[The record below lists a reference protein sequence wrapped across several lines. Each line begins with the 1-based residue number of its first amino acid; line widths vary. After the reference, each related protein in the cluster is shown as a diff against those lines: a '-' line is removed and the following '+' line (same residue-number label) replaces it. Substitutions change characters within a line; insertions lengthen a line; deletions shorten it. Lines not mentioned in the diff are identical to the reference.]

1 MKIMTTITRFTD
13 AARMLTASVTD
24 AARLLTTSAART
36 RAASVHTRATR
47 ARVLTAALALA
58 GTGTLALIACHPDD
72 VVAPANGEMITLSA
86 TAALPGAGITAGGTA
101 NRAATRG
108 NSAAT
113 TRGDV
118 LTSPYPVY
126 FNGTTEMDIVLNK
139 YNSSGSDDAT
149 AYAYTLEAEAE
160 ATDADIKPMPAFST
174 APDATTPGGITVPS
188 GSNVYLGI
196 PQMKMKLKMKLPTGI
211 THIPGNTNEG
221 SETALVPFH
230 TRMEMPKAKFTA
242 STALALP
249 LTYTTAALRL
259 KLVPGDGARVAT
271 VTCPNLPMADAAI
284 RTLTPTRTDGFGEGS
299 DMLPESSDPTQQTV
313 IFGELTPADA
323 SNPSTTL
330 AEGNLIALLQLADV
344 TDPST
349 GTSTP
354 GKLLAVNC
362 PASLA
367 SKFKPE
373 AGQMMTLTV
382 HVDATVATITGDVE
396 IDDFTDG
403 NGGGDDGI
411 MIGSSVIGSADAELD
426 ANIFNADNPNWK
438 LTGTGTTNVKERLTA
453 IYNNGA
459 GNDTRISLEMPEVTT
474 IGEEAFKQCF
484 CLASISLPKAT
495 TIGKQAFYNCT
506 KLTTINL
513 PKATTI
519 EYNTFNNCYSLA
531 TIDLP
536 AATEIGANA
545 FSACTDLTTAS
556 LPKAA
561 KIGASAFIYCSSLTT
576 IDISEVTDATG
587 IDGNAFNDAAS
598 VGYNFVPANCT
609 LILSRTLYDSDDVT
623 SSDGSSVKDTFKGK
637 KWKSITVK

>member
-36 RAASVHTRATR
+36 RAASVRTR
-47 ARVLTAALALA
+47 ALA
-58 GTGTLALIACHPDD
+58 GTGALALIACHPDD

-396 IDDFTDG
+396 IDDFTDE

-438 LTGTGTTNVKERLTA
+438 LTGTGITNVKERLTA

-561 KIGASAFIYCSSLTT
+561 KIGASTFIYCSSLTT

-598 VGYNFVPANCT
+598 VGYNFVPANYT